1 MPGGE
6 VRNLSRACTRFLP
19 HFGRLP
25 SHYNAPVSSDLGR
38 PAVACSTGS
47 FWMWDLERTFGTIA
61 EAGFES
67 VELMVTRDALTQSA
81 RVPQDLAKKYGLTI
95 CAVHAPMLVVTRR
108 VWGPNFFNII
118 DRSVDLAQQLDA
130 GVVVIHPPFL
140 FELKYQ
146 AWLLGEMEQYS
157 RNRGLAVAVE
167 NMFHL
172 WVKGK
177 AVRGHRWLSPA
188 DLDGFHNITL
198 DTSHCGVDG
207 TDILSALDQVG
218 PHLSHIHLSDS
229 RGDHRDSH
237 ALPGSGILPLGKFVA
252 RLPEVGYRGTV
263 SLELDMR
270 EWIPEPGRLVDL
282 LTKAREFTLECLG

>member
-1 MPGGE
+1 
-6 VRNLSRACTRFLP
+6 
-19 HFGRLP
+19 
-25 SHYNAPVSSDLGR
+25 
-38 PAVACSTGS
+38 
-47 FWMWDLERTFGTIA
+47 MWDLERTFGTIA

-67 VELMVTRDALTQSA
+67 VELMVTRDPVTQSA
-81 RVPQDLAKKYGLTI
+81 KAPRELAKKYGLTI

-108 VWGPNFFNII
+108 VWGPNFLNII
-118 DRSVDLAQQLDA
+118 SKSADLAHQLDA

-157 RNRGLAVAVE
+157 RTRGLAVAVE

-177 AVRGHRWLSPA
+177 AVRGHRW
-188 DLDGFHNITL
+188 
-198 DTSHCGVDG
+198 
-207 TDILSALDQVG
+207 TDILAALDRVG

-237 ALPGSGILPLGKFVA
+237 ALPGSGVLPLGEFVK

-270 EWIPEPGRLVDL
+270 EWIPDPDRLVDL
-282 LTKAREFTLECLG
+282 LVKAREFTLERLG

>member
-1 MPGGE
+1 
-6 VRNLSRACTRFLP
+6 
-19 HFGRLP
+19 
-25 SHYNAPVSSDLGR
+25 
-38 PAVACSTGS
+38 
-47 FWMWDLERTFGTIA
+47 MWDLERTFGTIA
-61 EAGFES
+61 EAGFQS
-67 VELMVTRDALTQSA
+67 VELMVTRDPLTQSA
-81 RVPQDLAKKYGLTI
+81 TAPRDLAKKHGLTI

-118 DRSVDLAQQLDA
+118 DRSVDLAHQLDA

-157 RNRGLAVAVE
+157 RNRGLAIAVE

-188 DLDGFHNITL
+188 DLDSFDNITL

-207 TDILSALDQVG
+207 IDILTALDQVG
-218 PHLSHIHLSDS
+218 PHLSHVHLSDS

-237 ALPGSGILPLGKFVA
+237 ALPGSGILPLGKFMT

-270 EWIPEPGRLVDL
+270 EWIPEPDRLVDL
-282 LTKAREFTLECLG
+282 LTKARDFTLECLGHSA

>member
-1 MPGGE
+1 M
-6 VRNLSRACTRFLP
+6 
-19 HFGRLP
+19 
-25 SHYNAPVSSDLGR
+25 SSDLER

-67 VELMVTRDALTQSA
+67 VELMVTRDPLTQSA
-81 RVPQDLAKKYGLTI
+81 RAPRDLAKKYGLTI

-108 VWGPNFFNII
+108 VWGPNFLNII
-118 DRSVDLAQQLDA
+118 NKSVDLAHQLDA
-130 GVVVIHPPFL
+130 GLVVIHPPFL

-157 RNRGLAVAVE
+157 RNRGLAIAVE

-207 TDILSALDQVG
+207 TDILAALDQVG

-237 ALPGSGILPLGKFVA
+237 ALPGSGILPLGKFVT
-252 RLPEVGYRGTV
+252 RLPEVGYNGTV

-270 EWIPEPGRLVDL
+270 EWILEPGRLVDL
-282 LTKAREFTLECLG
+282 LTKARDFTLECLS